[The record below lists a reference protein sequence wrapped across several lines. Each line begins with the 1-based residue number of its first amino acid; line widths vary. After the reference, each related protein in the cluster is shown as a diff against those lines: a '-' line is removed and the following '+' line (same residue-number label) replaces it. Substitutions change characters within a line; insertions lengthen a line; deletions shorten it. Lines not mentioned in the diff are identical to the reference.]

1 MFVYQPALD
10 TLDLKPT
17 FVSVVAWCLFIFDFV
32 WLVGIPIGVR
42 SSAVKLKM
50 YEIIA
55 RIKGS
60 KSIIKQK
67 KKKHDLLALIGSA

>member
-17 FVSVVAWCLFIFDFV
+17 FVSVVAGCLFIFDFA
-32 WLVGIPIGVR
+32 WLVGISIGVT

-55 RIKGS
+55 GIKDS
-60 KSIIKQK
+60 KSIIKKK